1 MRVIRKVAD
10 ICRQVPM
17 LPTTIVAAVFVAL
30 FWNYRPWMGGFGALK
45 IGNFV
50 AAPPSVGAWHIG
62 PFAFNPSVGQFIVVL
77 LVAYSVFD
85 SVRGMVASLKAGHV
99 GIDVLAILA
108 LLSTLGVQEY
118 WAAWAVVLMIWSGE
132 AIESFAQAKAESN
145 LSALVAAAPQ
155 MAHVSDLPGVGATG
169 NSAADHSADKT
180 RSQDVG
186 VPRSDSDTDSLC
198 NTENIG
204 NAGNARN
211 TGDIRDAG
219 DTDRAAN
226 RHSQA
231 SEIGRGVV
239 TSADSLDSNEN
250 AGNARLDALFAN
262 SDKRLADGFRATL
275 AAALPRGNARER
287 ENNLCV
293 IDTDDCNCE
302 LSSVAKDNAASSR
315 NRSRGSRGS
324 QGRRA
329 QQAGSLA
336 RHTFI
341 GGSLARTS
349 QASKTLESQASQD
362 AHFHTVP
369 VDQVKLGD
377 VLVVLPGETIPVDG
391 KLLSGTATL
400 DLSAINGE
408 PLPRTVFAG
417 ARVMSGAINGSTM
430 IVIRATQLAKDSQY
444 QQTMQLVD
452 SARSSRAP
460 VVKTADVLA
469 VPFTIISLV
478 IGIAA
483 WIASGTPER
492 FAQVLV
498 LATPC
503 PLLIAAPVAY
513 MAGTGRLAKAGIL
526 TKTQEVLENL
536 GKVSHIFFDKTGTLT
551 VTRPQVVRVD
561 VPDEAR
567 RRLPDLLGLD
577 GAEAGVGLKPES
589 EAESKSEVEPKSA
602 RKSKSDSGRSHPDSR
617 SQRDL
622 YNKDTYIKDIIVE
635 LAAVVETYSV
645 HILAQGIVA
654 AGAAASKKLHNG
666 RTAFPVVKGVHED
679 AGNGVEG
686 KVEGH
691 TVRVGRLG
699 FVTGASRNSE
709 GSFAKSTLLN
719 RADDTASTAGRVN
732 VAAKTSGTDNPEQVD
747 HAGIGSQGSRD
758 NRKDTENALADNG
771 SSFISRTAGARDFVS
786 GDQAG
791 NDPCGHRGGN
801 EAISA
806 DSRDKKDSTSD
817 VSGSPCKEPYRG
829 QEFPASQFKARAAD
843 EMAAYVS
850 IDGILAACIVLRDV
864 PRSNARESLQR
875 LRSLGVDAV
884 TMLTGD
890 SRASADVIAAEV
902 GIDDVR
908 ADLLPQDKVSAV
920 KAVSHEALRRPAKVE
935 TFLDRLSGQPKPR
948 PISVMVGDGVN
959 DAPVLAA
966 ADIGIAMTDGTS
978 TAASQTA
985 QVVIMNDDIADVPR
999 AVAIARQTKRT
1010 MLQAVVTGL
1019 GLALVC
1025 MVAAAFDL
1033 IPVVV
1038 GAFTQEA
1045 IDVVSILWALTAL
1058 RERDV

>member
-1 MRVIRKVAD
+1 MRIIRRIGD

-17 LPTTIVAAVFVAL
+17 LPITIVAAIFVAL
-30 FWNYRPWMGGFGALK
+30 FWNYRPWFNGIGALD

-50 AAPPSVGAWHIG
+50 AAPPDAGTWHIG
-62 PFAFNPSVGQFIVVL
+62 PFAFNPSVGQLIVVL

-85 SVRGMVASLKAGHV
+85 SVRGMIASLKAGHV

-118 WAAWAVVLMIWSGE
+118 WASWAVVLMIWSGE
-132 AIESFAQAKAESN
+132 AIEEFAQTRAESN
-145 LSALVAAAPQ
+145 LSALIAAAPQ
-155 MAHVSDLPGVGATG
+155 MAHISDLPGIGAALNDEGGVRSRTSKT
-169 NSAADHSADKT
+169 NEDADT
-180 RSQDVG
+180 RKAHL
-186 VPRSDSDTDSLC
+186 T
-198 NTENIG
+198 
-204 NAGNARN
+204 
-211 TGDIRDAG
+211 
-219 DTDRAAN
+219 
-226 RHSQA
+226 
-231 SEIGRGVV
+231 
-239 TSADSLDSNEN
+239 
-250 AGNARLDALFAN
+250 ALFADN
-262 SDKRLADGFRATL
+262 NKRLADGFRATL
-275 AAALPRGNARER
+275 AAALPQVDVRDL
-287 ENNLCV
+287 ENNVCR
-293 IDTDDCNCE
+293 IDAKDCSCE
-302 LSSVAKDNAASSR
+302 LASVAKDEAGSSQT
-315 NRSRGSRGS
+315 GS
-324 QGRRA
+324 QGRHS
-329 QQAGSLA
+329 QIPGSLA

-341 GGSLARTS
+341 GGSLARNS
-349 QASKTLESQASQD
+349 QAVKIMESQAAQD
-362 AHFHTVP
+362 AHFRTVP
-369 VDQVKLGD
+369 VDQVALGD

-400 DLSAINGE
+400 DLSTINGE

-478 IGIAA
+478 IGIVA

-551 VTRPQVVRVD
+551 VTKPQVVRVD
-561 VPDEAR
+561 VPEAAR
-567 RRLPDLLGLD
+567 KRLPVVFDFD
-577 GAEAGVGLKPES
+577 VKKPGS
-589 EAESKSEVEPKSA
+589 NSV
-602 RKSKSDSGRSHPDSR
+602 
-617 SQRDL
+617 Q
-622 YNKDTYIKDIIVE
+622 YIKDIIVE

-679 AGNGVEG
+679 AGNGVQG
-686 KVEGH
+686 MVEGH
-691 TVRVGRLG
+691 TVRVGRLS
-699 FVTGASRNSE
+699 FVMSA
-709 GSFAKSTLLN
+709 
-719 RADDTASTAGRVN
+719 
-732 VAAKTSGTDNPEQVD
+732 
-747 HAGIGSQGSRD
+747 
-758 NRKDTENALADNG
+758 
-771 SSFISRTAGARDFVS
+771 S
-786 GDQAG
+786 GDNSVDRPETKTAMDSSVSQ
-791 NDPCGHRGGN
+791 NSISVLSSD
-801 EAISA
+801 EA
-806 DSRDKKDSTSD
+806 
-817 VSGSPCKEPYRG
+817 
-829 QEFPASQFKARAAD
+829 FPTSQFKPRSAD
-843 EMAAYVS
+843 EMVAYVS
-850 IDGILAACIVLRDV
+850 VDGILAARIVLRDV
-864 PRSNARESLQR
+864 PRDNARESLQR
-875 LRSLGVDAV
+875 LRSMGIGKV

-890 SRASADVIAAEV
+890 SRSSADVIADEV

-920 KAVSHEALRRPAKVE
+920 EAASQEALQQPSKIEA
-935 TFLDRLSGQPKPR
+935 FLDRLSGQPKPR

-985 QVVIMNDDIADVPR
+985 QVVIMNDDIADVPK
-999 AVAIARQTKRT
+999 AVDIARQTKRT

-1025 MVAAAFDL
+1025 MVAAAFNF

-1058 RERDV
+1058 RERG

>member
-1 MRVIRKVAD
+1 MRKVAD

-17 LPTTIVAAVFVAL
+17 LPVTIVAALFIAL
-30 FWNYRPWMGGFGALK
+30 LWNYRPWLDGITAFN

-50 AAPPSVGAWHIG
+50 ASSSSTGAWHIG
-62 PFAFNPSVGQFIVVL
+62 PFAFNPSVGQLIVVL

-85 SVRGMVASLKAGHV
+85 SIRGMIASLKAGHV

-118 WAAWAVVLMIWSGE
+118 WASWAVVLMIWSGE
-132 AIESFAQAKAESN
+132 AIESFAQTKAESN

-155 MAHVSDLPGVGATG
+155 MAHISDLPGIHTTKNGKD
-169 NSAADHSADKT
+169 SAAHSETSKPDDNAEKAHL
-180 RSQDVG
+180 DV
-186 VPRSDSDTDSLC
+186 
-198 NTENIG
+198 
-204 NAGNARN
+204 
-211 TGDIRDAG
+211 
-219 DTDRAAN
+219 
-226 RHSQA
+226 
-231 SEIGRGVV
+231 
-239 TSADSLDSNEN
+239 
-250 AGNARLDALFAN
+250 LFAN
-262 SDKRLADGFRATL
+262 TDKRLADGFRATL
-275 AAALPRGNARER
+275 TATLPRGNVRDLG
-287 ENNLCV
+287 NNLCV
-293 IDTDDCNCE
+293 IDADDCNCE
-302 LSSVAKDNAASSR
+302 LSSVAKDKAKKNNANVR
-315 NRSRGSRGS
+315 KGS
-324 QGRRA
+324 QSRRS
-329 QQAGSLA
+329 QPAGSMA

-341 GGSLARTS
+341 GGSLARSS
-349 QASKTLESQASQD
+349 QAAKVLESQASQD

-369 VDQVKLGD
+369 VDQVVLGD

-391 KLLSGTATL
+391 KLLSGTAAL

-478 IGIAA
+478 IGIVA
-483 WIASGTPER
+483 WMASGTPER

-551 VTRPQVVRVD
+551 VTKPQVVRID
-561 VPDEAR
+561 VPEAAR
-567 RRLPDLLGLD
+567 KRLPV
-577 GAEAGVGLKPES
+577 ALKFDKD
-589 EAESKSEVEPKSA
+589 KSESHSA
-602 RKSKSDSGRSHPDSR
+602 
-617 SQRDL
+617 Q
-622 YNKDTYIKDIIVE
+622 YIEDVIVE

-654 AGAAASKKLHNG
+654 AGATASKKLHNG

-679 AGNGVEG
+679 AGNGVQG
-686 KVEGH
+686 MVEGH
-691 TVRVGRLG
+691 IVRVGRLS
-699 FVTGASRNSE
+699 FVTSANADLSE
-709 GSFAKSTLLN
+709 
-719 RADDTASTAGRVN
+719 VQ
-732 VAAKTSGTDNPEQVD
+732 P
-747 HAGIGSQGSRD
+747 
-758 NRKDTENALADNG
+758 
-771 SSFISRTAGARDFVS
+771 
-786 GDQAG
+786 
-791 NDPCGHRGGN
+791 
-801 EAISA
+801 
-806 DSRDKKDSTSD
+806 
-817 VSGSPCKEPYRG
+817 
-829 QEFPASQFKARAAD
+829 FPTSQFKPRSAD

-850 IDGILAACIVLRDV
+850 VDGILAARIVLRDV
-864 PRSNARESLQR
+864 PRDNARESLRR
-875 LRSLGVDAV
+875 LCSMGIGKV

-890 SRASADVIAAEV
+890 SLSSADVIADEV

-920 KAVSHEALRRPAKVE
+920 RAASQEALQHPSKVE

-985 QVVIMNDDIADVPR
+985 QVVIMNDDIADVPK

-1025 MVAAAFDL
+1025 MVAAAFNL

-1038 GAFTQEA
+1038 GAFMQEA

-1058 RERDV
+1058 RDRKA

>member
-1 MRVIRKVAD
+1 MRVIRKIGD
-10 ICRQVPM
+10 ICRRVPM
-17 LPTTIVAAVFVAL
+17 LPATIVAAIFVAL
-30 FWNYRPWMGGFGALK
+30 FWNYRPWSDGIEALD

-50 AAPPSVGAWHIG
+50 AVPPDAGAWHIG
-62 PFAFNPSVGQFIVVL
+62 PFAFNPSVGQLIVVL

-85 SVRGMVASLKAGHV
+85 SVRGMIASLKAGHV

-118 WAAWAVVLMIWSGE
+118 WASWAVVLMIWSGE
-132 AIESFAQAKAESN
+132 AIEEFAQTRAESN
-145 LSALVAAAPQ
+145 LSALIAAAPQ
-155 MAHVSDLPGVGATG
+155 MAHISDLPGVHTATDG
-169 NSAADHSADKT
+169 KDSAVHSETSKPNED
-180 RSQDVG
+180 
-186 VPRSDSDTDSLC
+186 
-198 NTENIG
+198 I
-204 NAGNARN
+204 AGNHLAALFSN
-211 TGDIRDAG
+211 
-219 DTDRAAN
+219 TDR
-226 RHSQA
+226 
-231 SEIGRGVV
+231 
-239 TSADSLDSNEN
+239 
-250 AGNARLDALFAN
+250 
-262 SDKRLADGFRATL
+262 RLADGFRATL
-275 AAALPRGNARER
+275 ATALPRGDARDL
-287 ENNLCV
+287 ENNLCM
-293 IDTDDCNCE
+293 INADDCNCE
-302 LSSVAKDNAASSR
+302 LSSVAKDNAANVPENSR
-315 NRSRGSRGS
+315 RM
-324 QGRRA
+324 RA
-329 QQAGSLA
+329 QPVGSLA

-341 GGSLARTS
+341 GGSLARSS
-349 QASKTLESQASQD
+349 QAAKALESQASQN

-369 VDQVKLGD
+369 VDQVALGD
-377 VLVVLPGETIPVDG
+377 VLIVLPGETIPVDG
-391 KLLSGTATL
+391 ELLSGTATL

-430 IVIRATQLAKDSQY
+430 IVIRATQLARDSQY

-469 VPFTIISLV
+469 VPFTIVSLI
-478 IGIAA
+478 IGIVA

-551 VTRPQVVRVD
+551 VTKPQVVRID
-561 VPDEAR
+561 VPEVAR
-567 RRLPDLLGLD
+567 KRLPVVLD
-577 GAEAGVGLKPES
+577 FDGE
-589 EAESKSEVEPKSA
+589 
-602 RKSKSDSGRSHPDSR
+602 KSKS
-617 SQRDL
+617 QAEQ
-622 YNKDTYIKDIIVE
+622 YIEDVIVE

-679 AGNGVEG
+679 AGNGVQG
-686 KVEGH
+686 MVEGH
-691 TVRVGRLG
+691 TVRVGRLS
-699 FVTGASRNSE
+699 FVMNASVDSGNGDRLE
-709 GSFAKSTLLN
+709 
-719 RADDTASTAGRVN
+719 
-732 VAAKTSGTDNPEQVD
+732 AKTAMGSQAPDNP
-747 HAGIGSQGSRD
+747 
-758 NRKDTENALADNG
+758 N
-771 SSFISRTAGARDFVS
+771 S
-786 GDQAG
+786 GL
-791 NDPCGHRGGN
+791 R
-801 EAISA
+801 
-806 DSRDKKDSTSD
+806 SD
-817 VSGSPCKEPYRG
+817 DV
-829 QEFPASQFKARAAD
+829 FPPSQFKPRSAD
-843 EMAAYVS
+843 EMVSYVS
-850 IDGILAACIVLRDV
+850 VDGILAARIVLRDV
-864 PRSNARESLQR
+864 PRENARESLQR
-875 LRSLGVDAV
+875 LCSMGIGKV

-890 SRASADVIAAEV
+890 SRSSADVIAGEV

-920 KAVSHEALRRPAKVE
+920 KAASHETLQHPSKIEA
-935 TFLDRLSGQPKPR
+935 FLDRLSGQPKPR

-985 QVVIMNDDIADVPR
+985 QVVIMNDDIADVPK

-1019 GLALVC
+1019 GLALIC
-1025 MVAAAFDL
+1025 MVAAAFNL

-1058 RERDV
+1058 RDRKV

>member
-10 ICRQVPM
+10 VCRQVPM
-17 LPTTIVAAVFVAL
+17 LPTTIVAAFLVAL
-30 FWNYRPWMGGFGALK
+30 LWNYRPWQNGVATSNV
-45 IGNFV
+45 GNFV
-50 AAPPSVGAWHIG
+50 TAPPLAGAWHIG

-85 SVRGMVASLKAGHV
+85 SIRGMIASLKAGHV

-118 WAAWAVVLMIWSGE
+118 WASWAVVLMIWSGE
-132 AIESFAQAKAESN
+132 AIESYAQTKAESN

-155 MAHVSDLPGVGATG
+155 MAHVSDLPGVGAAG
-169 NSAADHSADKT
+169 NADRPVDKT
-180 RSQDVG
+180 GPQ
-186 VPRSDSDTDSLC
+186 
-198 NTENIG
+198 

-211 TGDIRDAG
+211 ARNTRDG
-219 DTDRAAN
+219 DRAVN
-226 RHSQA
+226 RHAQSSEVRKGFVA
-231 SEIGRGVV
+231 SAG
-239 TSADSLDSNEN
+239 TSKSSKN
-250 AGNARLDALFAN
+250 AERVHLDALFAN

-275 AAALPRGNARER
+275 ATGLPRGDVRDLR
-287 ENNLCV
+287 NNLCV
-293 IDTDDCNCE
+293 IDADDCNCE
-302 LSSVAKDNAASSR
+302 LSSVAKDKVANVR
-315 NRSRGSRGS
+315 KGS
-324 QGRRA
+324 QSRRA
-329 QQAGSLA
+329 QPAGSMA

-341 GGSLARTS
+341 GGSLARGS
-349 QASKTLESQASQD
+349 QAVKVLESQASQD

-369 VDQVKLGD
+369 VDQVALGD

-430 IVIRATQLAKDSQY
+430 IVIRATSLARDSQY

-469 VPFTIISLV
+469 VPFTIISLA
-478 IGIAA
+478 IGIIA
-483 WIASGTPER
+483 WMVSGTPER

-561 VPDEAR
+561 LPEAARKRLPRILGLETSAVGSAASTESQGGNFAVAGTVNNGDSSSILDYRLGNVAEMGNDEAD
-567 RRLPDLLGLD
+567 PT
-577 GAEAGVGLKPES
+577 
-589 EAESKSEVEPKSA
+589 
-602 RKSKSDSGRSHPDSR
+602 SDSDSPAPET
-617 SQRDL
+617 SNSGEGGMSYVMQLEDV
-622 YNKDTYIKDIIVE
+622 IVE

-654 AGAAASKKLHNG
+654 AGAMASKKLHNG
-666 RTAFPVVKGVHED
+666 RAAFPVVKGVHED
-679 AGNGVEG
+679 AGNGVQG
-686 KVEGH
+686 VVECH
-691 TVRVGRLG
+691 TVRVGRLS
-699 FVTGASRNSE
+699 FVTNGSASPDVAMQNH
-709 GSFAKSTLLN
+709 
-719 RADDTASTAGRVN
+719 ADNN
-732 VAAKTSGTDNPEQVD
+732 VAASLEAVVDGNSAVNNHPDND
-747 HAGIGSQGSRD
+747 FR
-758 NRKDTENALADNG
+758 NDNG
-771 SSFISRTAGARDFVS
+771 RSEEASDDSSDSNNPSVS
-786 GDQAG
+786 A
-791 NDPCGHRGGN
+791 NAMVN
-801 EAISA
+801 ETEA
-806 DSRDKKDSTSD
+806 
-817 VSGSPCKEPYRG
+817 
-829 QEFPASQFKARAAD
+829 FPASRFKPRSAD

-850 IDGILAACIVLRDV
+850 VDGILAARIVLRDV
-864 PRSNARESLQR
+864 PRGNARESLQR
-875 LRSLGVDAV
+875 LRSMGIGKV

-890 SRASADVIAAEV
+890 SRNSADVIAGEV

-908 ADLLPQDKVSAV
+908 ADLLPQDKVAAV
-920 KAVSHEALRRPAKVE
+920 KAASNEALQHPSKIEA
-935 TFLDRLSGQPKPR
+935 FLDGLSGQPKPR

-985 QVVIMNDDIADVPR
+985 QVVIMNDDIADVPK

-1025 MVAAAFDL
+1025 MVAAAFNL

-1058 RERDV
+1058 RDRKA

>member
-1 MRVIRKVAD
+1 MRIIRKAAG

-17 LPTTIVAAVFVAL
+17 LPITIVAAVFVAL
-30 FWNYRPWMGGFGALK
+30 FWNYRPWLGGFGALK

-50 AAPPSVGAWHIG
+50 AAPPAVGAWHVG
-62 PFAFNPSVGQFIVVL
+62 PFAFNPSVGQLIVVL

-85 SVRGMVASLKAGHV
+85 SICGMIASLKAGHV

-132 AIESFAQAKAESN
+132 AIEEFAQTKAESN

-155 MAHVSDLPGVGATG
+155 MAHISDLPGVHTA
-169 NSAADHSADKT
+169 
-180 RSQDVG
+180 
-186 VPRSDSDTDSLC
+186 TDSKDSAVYGETSKP
-198 NTENIG
+198 N
-204 NAGNARN
+204 
-211 TGDIRDAG
+211 GDIAG
-219 DTDRAAN
+219 KHLAALFSNTDR
-226 RHSQA
+226 
-231 SEIGRGVV
+231 
-239 TSADSLDSNEN
+239 
-250 AGNARLDALFAN
+250 RLT
-262 SDKRLADGFRATL
+262 DGFRATL
-275 AAALPRGNARER
+275 ATALPRGDARDLED
-287 ENNLCV
+287 NLCM
-293 IDTDDCNCE
+293 INADDCNCE
-302 LSSVAKDNAASSR
+302 LSSVAKDNAADVPRNSR
-315 NRSRGSRGS
+315 RV
-324 QGRRA
+324 RA
-329 QQAGSLA
+329 QPAGSLA

-341 GGSLARTS
+341 GGSLARSS
-349 QASKTLESQASQD
+349 QAAEALESQAAQN

-369 VDQVKLGD
+369 VDQVALGD

-430 IVIRATQLAKDSQY
+430 IVMRATQLAQDSQY

-452 SARSSRAP
+452 SARASRAP

-478 IGIAA
+478 IGVAA

-561 VPDEAR
+561 VPEAAR
-567 RRLPDLLGLD
+567 KRLPEVLGLAK
-577 GAEAGVGLKPES
+577 G
-589 EAESKSEVEPKSA
+589 SA
-602 RKSKSDSGRSHPDSR
+602 D
-617 SQRDL
+617 SQRDDDIVGTDESVTSI
-622 YNKDTYIKDIIVE
+622 NSRNGHSESSNVMQIREIIVE

-666 RTAFPVVKGVHED
+666 RTAFPVVKDVHED
-679 AGNGVEG
+679 AGSGVRG
-686 KVEGH
+686 MVEGH
-691 TVRVGRLG
+691 MVRVGRLS
-699 FVTGASRNSE
+699 FVM
-709 GSFAKSTLLN
+709 
-719 RADDTASTAGRVN
+719 N
-732 VAAKTSGTDNPEQVD
+732 V
-747 HAGIGSQGSRD
+747 
-758 NRKDTENALADNG
+758 RKDNETDGRPRNG
-771 SSFISRTAGARDFVS
+771 EAPRNDARCQKEMVKNSVVS
-786 GDQAG
+786 DTS
-791 NDPCGHRGGN
+791 NSVLLVN
-801 EAISA
+801 EA
-806 DSRDKKDSTSD
+806 
-817 VSGSPCKEPYRG
+817 
-829 QEFPASQFKARAAD
+829 FPSSQFKPRAAD
-843 EMAAYVS
+843 EMVAYVS
-850 IDGILAACIVLRDV
+850 VDGLLAARIVLRDV
-864 PRSNARESLQR
+864 PRDNARESLRR
-875 LRSLGVDAV
+875 LRSLGVGAV

-890 SRASADVIAAEV
+890 SRSSADVIASEV

-908 ADLLPQDKVSAV
+908 ADLLPQDKVAAV
-920 KAVSHEALRRPAKVE
+920 KAVSHETLSHSSKIE
-935 TFLDRLSGQPKPR
+935 TLLDRLSGQPKPR

-1025 MVAAAFDL
+1025 MVAAAFNL

-1058 RERDV
+1058 RDRKA

>member
-1 MRVIRKVAD
+1 MRRIGD

-17 LPTTIVAAVFVAL
+17 LPITIVAAIFVAL
-30 FWNYRPWMGGFGALK
+30 FWNYRPWFNGIGALD

-50 AAPPSVGAWHIG
+50 AAPPDAGTWHIG
-62 PFAFNPSVGQFIVVL
+62 PFAFNPSVGQLIVVL

-85 SVRGMVASLKAGHV
+85 SVRGMIASLKAGHV

-118 WAAWAVVLMIWSGE
+118 WASWAVVLMIWSGE
-132 AIESFAQAKAESN
+132 AIEEFAQTRAESN
-145 LSALVAAAPQ
+145 LSALIAAAPQ
-155 MAHVSDLPGVGATG
+155 MAHISDLPGIGAALNDEGGVRSRTSKT
-169 NSAADHSADKT
+169 NEDADT
-180 RSQDVG
+180 RKAHL
-186 VPRSDSDTDSLC
+186 T
-198 NTENIG
+198 
-204 NAGNARN
+204 
-211 TGDIRDAG
+211 
-219 DTDRAAN
+219 
-226 RHSQA
+226 
-231 SEIGRGVV
+231 
-239 TSADSLDSNEN
+239 
-250 AGNARLDALFAN
+250 ALFADN
-262 SDKRLADGFRATL
+262 NKRLADGFRATL
-275 AAALPRGNARER
+275 AAALPQVDVRDL
-287 ENNLCV
+287 ENNVCR
-293 IDTDDCNCE
+293 IDAKDCSCE
-302 LSSVAKDNAASSR
+302 LASVAKDEAGSSQT
-315 NRSRGSRGS
+315 GS
-324 QGRRA
+324 QGRHS
-329 QQAGSLA
+329 QIPGSLA

-341 GGSLARTS
+341 GGSLARNS
-349 QASKTLESQASQD
+349 QAVKIMESQAAQD
-362 AHFHTVP
+362 AHFRTVP
-369 VDQVKLGD
+369 VDQVALGD

-400 DLSAINGE
+400 DLSTINGE

-478 IGIAA
+478 IGIVA

-551 VTRPQVVRVD
+551 VTKPQVVRVD
-561 VPDEAR
+561 VPEAAR
-567 RRLPDLLGLD
+567 KRLPVVFDFD
-577 GAEAGVGLKPES
+577 VKKPGS
-589 EAESKSEVEPKSA
+589 NSV
-602 RKSKSDSGRSHPDSR
+602 
-617 SQRDL
+617 Q
-622 YNKDTYIKDIIVE
+622 YIKDIIVE

-679 AGNGVEG
+679 AGNGVQG
-686 KVEGH
+686 MVEGH
-691 TVRVGRLG
+691 TVRVGRLS
-699 FVTGASRNSE
+699 FVMSA
-709 GSFAKSTLLN
+709 
-719 RADDTASTAGRVN
+719 
-732 VAAKTSGTDNPEQVD
+732 
-747 HAGIGSQGSRD
+747 
-758 NRKDTENALADNG
+758 
-771 SSFISRTAGARDFVS
+771 S
-786 GDQAG
+786 GDNSVDRPETKTAMDSSVSQ
-791 NDPCGHRGGN
+791 NSISVLSSD
-801 EAISA
+801 EA
-806 DSRDKKDSTSD
+806 
-817 VSGSPCKEPYRG
+817 
-829 QEFPASQFKARAAD
+829 FPTSQFKPRSAD
-843 EMAAYVS
+843 EMVAYVS
-850 IDGILAACIVLRDV
+850 VDGILAARIVLRDV
-864 PRSNARESLQR
+864 PRDNARESLQR
-875 LRSLGVDAV
+875 LRSMGIGKV

-890 SRASADVIAAEV
+890 SRSSADVIADEV

-920 KAVSHEALRRPAKVE
+920 EAASQEALQQPSKIEA
-935 TFLDRLSGQPKPR
+935 FLDRLSGQPKPR

-985 QVVIMNDDIADVPR
+985 QVVIMNDDIADVPK
-999 AVAIARQTKRT
+999 AVDIARQTKRT

-1025 MVAAAFDL
+1025 MVAAAFNF

-1058 RERDV
+1058 RERG

>member
-1 MRVIRKVAD
+1 MRIIRKAAG

-17 LPTTIVAAVFVAL
+17 LPITIVAAVFVAL
-30 FWNYRPWMGGFGALK
+30 FWNYRPWLGGFGALK

-50 AAPPSVGAWHIG
+50 AAPPAVGAWHVG
-62 PFAFNPSVGQFIVVL
+62 PFAFNPSVGQLIVVL

-85 SVRGMVASLKAGHV
+85 SICGMIASLKAGHV

-132 AIESFAQAKAESN
+132 AIEEFAQTKAESN

-155 MAHVSDLPGVGATG
+155 MAHISDLPGVGAAG
-169 NSAADHSADKT
+169 KVDGGHSADT
-180 RSQDVG
+180 TGPQNDGNHADIESIDNTNNVG
-186 VPRSDSDTDSLC
+186 T
-198 NTENIG
+198 IG
-204 NAGNARN
+204 
-211 TGDIRDAG
+211 DAK
-219 DTDRAAN
+219 R
-226 RHSQA
+226 
-231 SEIGRGVV
+231 
-239 TSADSLDSNEN
+239 ADSLETVGNTGGAGVPEN
-250 AGNARLDALFAN
+250 PDKTVKRYSPASKVGATCAETMKREEFAENDHLAALFAS

-275 AAALPRGNARER
+275 AAALPKGNARER

-293 IDTDDCNCE
+293 IDADDCNCE

-315 NRSRGSRGS
+315 NGSQDSRGKRT
-324 QGRRA
+324 QP
-329 QQAGSLA
+329 AGSLA

-349 QASKTLESQASQD
+349 QAVKTMESQAAQD

-369 VDQVKLGD
+369 VGQVALGD

-430 IVIRATQLAKDSQY
+430 IVMRATQLAQDSQY

-452 SARSSRAP
+452 SARASRAP

-478 IGIAA
+478 IGVAA

-567 RRLPDLLGLD
+567 GRLPGLLGLRADSVAGLNDENNDAAMGSVGNNGGNAD
-577 GAEAGVGLKPES
+577 GGEDDSADAGESVAVHNDESGPTNAGEVVAVGTD
-589 EAESKSEVEPKSA
+589 SA
-602 RKSKSDSGRSHPDSR
+602 GRSESSDASR
-617 SQRDL
+617 LEDV
-622 YNKDTYIKDIIVE
+622 IVE

-666 RTAFPVVKGVHED
+666 RTAFPVVKDVHED
-679 AGNGVEG
+679 AGSGVRG
-686 KVEGH
+686 MVEGH
-691 TVRVGRLG
+691 MVRVGRL
-699 FVTGASRNSE
+699 
-709 GSFAKSTLLN
+709 SFAAGANAGGGGALAGVAMPN
-719 RADDTASTAGRVN
+719 HADDNVS
-732 VAAKTSGTDNPEQVD
+732 VAAKSGVAEIAGTSASAQIGGSAVCSQDNQ
-747 HAGIGSQGSRD
+747 D
-758 NRKDTENALADNG
+758 NRNNREKSAGVRADNDYLENSA
-771 SSFISRTAGARDFVS
+771 SSSDDADAASRESDAF
-786 GDQAG
+786 
-791 NDPCGHRGGN
+791 
-801 EAISA
+801 
-806 DSRDKKDSTSD
+806 STSRF
-817 VSGSPCKEPYRG
+817 SP
-829 QEFPASQFKARAAD
+829 RAAD
-843 EMAAYVS
+843 EMVAYVS
-850 IDGILAACIVLRDV
+850 VDGLLAARIVLRDV
-864 PRSNARESLQR
+864 PRDNARESLRR
-875 LRSLGVDAV
+875 LRSLGVGAV

-890 SRASADVIAAEV
+890 SRSSADVIASEV

-908 ADLLPQDKVSAV
+908 ADLLPQDKVAAV
-920 KAVSHEALRRPAKVE
+920 KAVSHETLSHSSKIE
-935 TFLDRLSGQPKPR
+935 TLLDRLSGQPKPR

-1025 MVAAAFDL
+1025 MVAAAFNL

-1038 GAFTQEA
+1038 GAFMQEA

>member
-1 MRVIRKVAD
+1 MQVIRKVGD

-17 LPTTIVAAVFVAL
+17 LPITIVAAVFVAL
-30 FWNYRPWMGGFGALK
+30 FWSYRPWLNDIGALD

-50 AAPPSVGAWHIG
+50 VAPPDAGAWHIG
-62 PFAFNPSVGQFIVVL
+62 PFAFNPSVGQLIVVL

-85 SVRGMVASLKAGHV
+85 SVRGMIASLKAGHV

-118 WAAWAVVLMIWSGE
+118 WASWAVVLMIWSGE
-132 AIESFAQAKAESN
+132 AIESYAQTRAESN
-145 LSALVAAAPQ
+145 LSALIAAAPQ
-155 MAHVSDLPGVGATG
+155 MAHISDLPGVHTAAGSKD
-169 NSAADHSADKT
+169 SA
-180 RSQDVG
+180 V
-186 VPRSDSDTDSLC
+186 
-198 NTENIG
+198 
-204 NAGNARN
+204 RN
-211 TGDIRDAG
+211 
-219 DTDRAAN
+219 
-226 RHSQA
+226 
-231 SEIGRGVV
+231 E
-239 TSADSLDSNEN
+239 TSKSNEN
-250 AGNARLDALFAN
+250 IEKTHLAALFAN

-275 AAALPRGNARER
+275 ATTLPRGDAHELG
-287 ENNLCV
+287 NNLCMV
-293 IDTDDCNCE
+293 DPDDCNCE
-302 LSSVAKDNAASSR
+302 LSSVAKDNAANVR
-315 NRSRGSRGS
+315 NDS
-324 QGRRA
+324 GRKRA
-329 QQAGSLA
+329 QSAGSMA

-341 GGSLARTS
+341 GGSLARSS
-349 QASKTLESQASQD
+349 QAVKVLESQAAAD

-369 VDQVKLGD
+369 VDQVALGD

-391 KLLSGTATL
+391 KLLSRTATL

-430 IVIRATQLAKDSQY
+430 IVIRAMQLAKDSQY

-469 VPFTIISLV
+469 VPFTIISLA
-478 IGIAA
+478 IGIVA

-561 VPDEAR
+561 VPEGAR
-567 RRLPDLLGLD
+567 KRLPILFKFYED
-577 GAEAGVGLKPES
+577 KPES
-589 EAESKSEVEPKSA
+589 
-602 RKSKSDSGRSHPDSR
+602 DSL
-617 SQRDL
+617 Q
-622 YNKDTYIKDIIVE
+622 YIEDVIVE

-679 AGNGVEG
+679 AGNGVQG
-686 KVEGH
+686 KVEGR
-691 TVRVGRLG
+691 TVRVGRLN
-699 FVTGASRNSE
+699 FVMSAS
-709 GSFAKSTLLN
+709 G
-719 RADDTASTAGRVN
+719 
-732 VAAKTSGTDNPEQVD
+732 
-747 HAGIGSQGSRD
+747 
-758 NRKDTENALADNG
+758 DNG
-771 SSFISRTAGARDFVS
+771 GDRSETKIAMDSSVS
-786 GDQAG
+786 YDSNSVLQA
-791 NDPCGHRGGN
+791 D
-801 EAISA
+801 E
-806 DSRDKKDSTSD
+806 T
-817 VSGSPCKEPYRG
+817 
-829 QEFPASQFKARAAD
+829 FPVSQFKPRAAD
-843 EMAAYVS
+843 EMVAYVS
-850 IDGILAACIVLRDV
+850 IDGILAARIVLRDV
-864 PRSNARESLQR
+864 PRDNARESLRR
-875 LRSLGVDAV
+875 LRSMGISKV

-890 SRASADVIAAEV
+890 SRSSADVIAGEV
-902 GIDDVR
+902 GITDVR

-920 KAVSHEALRRPAKVE
+920 RAASHEALQHPSKIE

-985 QVVIMNDDIADVPR
+985 QVVIMNGDIADVPK

-1058 RERDV
+1058 RDCKA

>member
-30 FWNYRPWMGGFGALK
+30 FWNYRPWLGGLGALG

-50 AAPPSVGAWHIG
+50 AAPPSAGAWHIG

-85 SVRGMVASLKAGHV
+85 SVRGMIASLKAGHV

-132 AIESFAQAKAESN
+132 AIESFAQTRAESN
-145 LSALVAAAPQ
+145 LSALIAAAPQ
-155 MAHVSDLPGVGATG
+155 MAHISDLPGVGAAFNDEG
-169 NSAADHSADKT
+169 VRVQKGSSKT
-180 RSQDVG
+180 NE
-186 VPRSDSDTDSLC
+186 DTDTRKAHL
-198 NTENIG
+198 
-204 NAGNARN
+204 
-211 TGDIRDAG
+211 
-219 DTDRAAN
+219 RAIFSESN
-226 RHSQA
+226 R
-231 SEIGRGVV
+231 
-239 TSADSLDSNEN
+239 
-250 AGNARLDALFAN
+250 
-262 SDKRLADGFRATL
+262 RLADGFRATL
-275 AAALPRGNARER
+275 AAALPQVDVHDL
-287 ENNLCV
+287 ENNVCR
-293 IDTDDCNCE
+293 IDPSECSCE
-302 LSSVAKDNAASSR
+302 LASVAKGEA
-315 NRSRGSRGS
+315 GSRQKSNQTYSGQQIENDGGDTIDVKANVDGRRERNVMDYAGTGVRAGS
-324 QGRRA
+324 QSRRT
-329 QQAGSLA
+329 QVPGSLA

-341 GGSLARTS
+341 GGSLARDS
-349 QASKTLESQASQD
+349 QAVKIMESQASQD

-369 VDQVKLGD
+369 VDQVALGD
-377 VLVVLPGETIPVDG
+377 VLVVLPGETVPVDG

-469 VPFTIISLV
+469 VPFTIISLI

-526 TKTQEVLENL
+526 AKTQEVLENL

-561 VPDEAR
+561 VPEVAR
-567 RRLPDLLGLD
+567 KRLPALLAFD
-577 GAEAGVGLKPES
+577 EDKPES
-589 EAESKSEVEPKSA
+589 HSL
-602 RKSKSDSGRSHPDSR
+602 
-617 SQRDL
+617 Q
-622 YNKDTYIKDIIVE
+622 YIEDIIVE

-666 RTAFPVVKGVHED
+666 RTAFPVVNDVHED
-679 AGNGVEG
+679 AGNGVQG

-691 TVRVGRLG
+691 TIRVGRLS
-699 FVTGASRNSE
+699 FVMSATSDNGGDGRETKTAMDSSVSHDSNSV
-709 GSFAKSTLLN
+709 L
-719 RADDTASTAGRVN
+719 RAD
-732 VAAKTSGTDNPEQVD
+732 
-747 HAGIGSQGSRD
+747 
-758 NRKDTENALADNG
+758 
-771 SSFISRTAGARDFVS
+771 
-786 GDQAG
+786 
-791 NDPCGHRGGN
+791 
-801 EAISA
+801 EA
-806 DSRDKKDSTSD
+806 
-817 VSGSPCKEPYRG
+817 
-829 QEFPASQFKARAAD
+829 FPSSQFKPRSAD
-843 EMAAYVS
+843 EMVAYVS
-850 IDGILAACIVLRDV
+850 VDGTLAARIVLRDV

-875 LRSLGVDAV
+875 LRSLGIGKV

-890 SRASADVIAAEV
+890 SRSSADVIADEV

-920 KAVSHEALRRPAKVE
+920 RNASQEELQHPSKIEA
-935 TFLDRLSGQPKPR
+935 FLDRLSGQPKPR

-985 QVVIMNDDIADVPR
+985 QVVIMNDDIADVPN

-1038 GAFTQEA
+1038 GAFMQEA

-1058 RERDV
+1058 RDRKA

>member
-17 LPTTIVAAVFVAL
+17 LPTTIVAAIFVAL
-30 FWNYRPWMGGFGALK
+30 FWNYRPWQGGVTAFK
-45 IGNFV
+45 IGNFI
-50 AAPPSVGAWHIG
+50 AAPPSAGAWHVG
-62 PFAFNPSVGQFIVVL
+62 PFAFNPSVGQLIVVL

-85 SVRGMVASLKAGHV
+85 SIRGMIASLKAGHV

-118 WAAWAVVLMIWSGE
+118 WASWAVVLMIWSGE
-132 AIESFAQAKAESN
+132 AIESYAQNKAESN

-155 MAHVSDLPGVGATG
+155 MAHVSDLPGVHTAEGSKDFMAR
-169 NSAADHSADKT
+169 NEISKPNENIDKT
-180 RSQDVG
+180 H
-186 VPRSDSDTDSLC
+186 L
-198 NTENIG
+198 
-204 NAGNARN
+204 A
-211 TGDIRDAG
+211 
-219 DTDRAAN
+219 
-226 RHSQA
+226 
-231 SEIGRGVV
+231 
-239 TSADSLDSNEN
+239 
-250 AGNARLDALFAN
+250 ALFAN
-262 SDKRLADGFRATL
+262 SDKCLADGFRATL
-275 AAALPRGNARER
+275 ATTLPRGDARDL
-287 ENNLCV
+287 ENNLCMV
-293 IDTDDCNCE
+293 DANNCNCE
-302 LSSVAKDNAASSR
+302 LSSVSKDNAANVRNDSR
-315 NRSRGSRGS
+315 SKRP
-324 QGRRA
+324 QL
-329 QQAGSLA
+329 AGSMA

-341 GGSLARTS
+341 GGSLARGS
-349 QASKTLESQASQD
+349 QAAKVLESQASQD

-369 VDQVKLGD
+369 VDQVALGD

-430 IVIRATQLAKDSQY
+430 IVIRATSLAKDSQY

-478 IGIAA
+478 IGFVA
-483 WIASGTPER
+483 WIVSGTPER

-551 VTRPQVVRVD
+551 VTKPQVVRVE
-561 VPDEAR
+561 VPEAAR
-567 RRLPDLLGLD
+567 KRLPIVLD
-577 GAEAGVGLKPES
+577 FDKE
-589 EAESKSEVEPKSA
+589 KSESSSE
-602 RKSKSDSGRSHPDSR
+602 
-617 SQRDL
+617 Q
-622 YNKDTYIKDIIVE
+622 YIEDIIVE

-654 AGAAASKKLHNG
+654 AGASASKKLHNG

-679 AGNGVEG
+679 AGNGVQG
-686 KVEGH
+686 VVEGH
-691 TVRVGRLG
+691 TVRVGRLS
-699 FVTGASRNSE
+699 FVINSDATQR
-709 GSFAKSTLLN
+709 GSDA
-719 RADDTASTAGRVN
+719 
-732 VAAKTSGTDNPEQVD
+732 
-747 HAGIGSQGSRD
+747 
-758 NRKDTENALADNG
+758 
-771 SSFISRTAGARDFVS
+771 
-786 GDQAG
+786 
-791 NDPCGHRGGN
+791 
-801 EAISA
+801 
-806 DSRDKKDSTSD
+806 
-817 VSGSPCKEPYRG
+817 
-829 QEFPASQFKARAAD
+829 FPASQFKPRSAD

-850 IDGILAACIVLRDV
+850 VDGILAARIVLRDV
-864 PRSNARESLQR
+864 PRGNARESLQR
-875 LRSLGVDAV
+875 LRSMGIGKV

-890 SRASADVIAAEV
+890 SRSSADVIAGEV

-908 ADLLPQDKVSAV
+908 ADLLPQDKVAAV
-920 KAVSHEALRRPAKVE
+920 KAASNESLQHPAKIE
-935 TFLDRLSGQPKPR
+935 TFLDGLSGQPKPR

-985 QVVIMNDDIADVPR
+985 QVVIMNDDIADVPK
-999 AVAIARQTKRT
+999 AIAIARQTKRT

-1025 MVAAAFDL
+1025 MVAAAFNL

-1058 RERDV
+1058 RDRKV

>member
-1 MRVIRKVAD
+1 MQVFRKIAN

-17 LPTTIVAAVFVAL
+17 LPITIVSAVFVAL
-30 FWNYRPWMGGFGALK
+30 LWNYRPWQGGVGALD

-50 AAPPSVGAWHIG
+50 AAPPSAGAWHIG
-62 PFAFNPSVGQFIVVL
+62 PFTFNPSVGQLIVVL

-85 SVRGMVASLKAGHV
+85 SIRGMIASLKAGHV
-99 GIDVLAILA
+99 GIDILAILA

-118 WAAWAVVLMIWSGE
+118 WASWAVVLMIWSGE
-132 AIESFAQAKAESN
+132 AIEEFAQTKAESN

-155 MAHVSDLPGVGATG
+155 MAHISDLPGVGVAAGHSMDKAGLPNAKTSGPAG
-169 NSAADHSADKT
+169 NVESFGHVA
-180 RSQDVG
+180 
-186 VPRSDSDTDSLC
+186 
-198 NTENIG
+198 
-204 NAGNARN
+204 NAG
-211 TGDIRDAG
+211 
-219 DTDRAAN
+219 
-226 RHSQA
+226 SV
-231 SEIGRGVV
+231 RGG
-239 TSADSLDSNEN
+239 EN
-250 AGNARLDALFAN
+250 ATSVGAPTPDGNGERDRLDALFAN
-262 SDKRLADGFRATL
+262 ADKQLADGFRATL
-275 AAALPRGNARER
+275 ATALPRGDVRDLQ
-287 ENNLCV
+287 NNLCM
-293 IDTDDCNCE
+293 IDADDCNCE
-302 LSSVAKDNAASSR
+302 LSSVAKDNAANATDGR
-315 NRSRGSRGS
+315 NGSRS
-324 QGRRA
+324 RRA
-329 QQAGSLA
+329 QPAGSLA

-341 GGSLARTS
+341 GGSLARNS
-349 QASKTLESQASQD
+349 EAAKTLESQASKD

-369 VDQVKLGD
+369 VDQVALGD

-391 KLLSGTATL
+391 ELLSGTATL

-469 VPFTIISLV
+469 VPFTVISLA
-478 IGIAA
+478 IGIVA
-483 WIASGTPER
+483 WIVSGTPER

-551 VTRPQVVRVD
+551 VAKPQVVRVD
-561 VPDEAR
+561 VPETAR
-567 RRLPDLLGLD
+567 KRLPEVLKSTNGLTDLSSD
-577 GAEAGVGLKPES
+577 NKASTTPAGNIAVPEV
-589 EAESKSEVEPKSA
+589 VE
-602 RKSKSDSGRSHPDSR
+602 SGRTQLSGAVQLEDV
-617 SQRDL
+617 
-622 YNKDTYIKDIIVE
+622 IVE

-654 AGAAASKKLHNG
+654 AGAAASKKLHSG
-666 RTAFPVVKGVHED
+666 RTAFPVVKDVHED
-679 AGNGVEG
+679 AGNGVQG
-686 KVEGH
+686 MVDGH
-691 TVRVGRLG
+691 TVRVGRLS
-699 FVTGASRNSE
+699 FVVNENIAEDNAS
-709 GSFAKSTLLN
+709 
-719 RADDTASTAGRVN
+719 
-732 VAAKTSGTDNPEQVD
+732 
-747 HAGIGSQGSRD
+747 
-758 NRKDTENALADNG
+758 
-771 SSFISRTAGARDFVS
+771 
-786 GDQAG
+786 
-791 NDPCGHRGGN
+791 
-801 EAISA
+801 
-806 DSRDKKDSTSD
+806 
-817 VSGSPCKEPYRG
+817 
-829 QEFPASQFKARAAD
+829 PASQFTPRSAD

-850 IDGILAACIVLRDV
+850 IDGILAARIVLRDV
-864 PRSNARESLQR
+864 PRDNARESLRR
-875 LRSLGVDAV
+875 LRSMGVGKM

-890 SRASADVIAAEV
+890 SRSSADVIAAEV

-920 KAVSHEALRRPAKVE
+920 KAVSRETLQHPSKIE

-985 QVVIMNDDIADVPR
+985 QVVIMNDDIADVPK
-999 AVAIARQTKRT
+999 AVAIARQTKHT

-1025 MVAAAFDL
+1025 MVAAAFNL

-1058 RERDV
+1058 RDRT

>member
-1 MRVIRKVAD
+1 
-10 ICRQVPM
+10 
-17 LPTTIVAAVFVAL
+17 
-30 FWNYRPWMGGFGALK
+30 
-45 IGNFV
+45 
-50 AAPPSVGAWHIG
+50 
-62 PFAFNPSVGQFIVVL
+62 
-77 LVAYSVFD
+77 
-85 SVRGMVASLKAGHV
+85 
-99 GIDVLAILA
+99 
-108 LLSTLGVQEY
+108 
-118 WAAWAVVLMIWSGE
+118 
-132 AIESFAQAKAESN
+132 
-145 LSALVAAAPQ
+145 
-155 MAHVSDLPGVGATG
+155 MA
-169 NSAADHSADKT
+169 
-180 RSQDVG
+180 
-186 VPRSDSDTDSLC
+186 
-198 NTENIG
+198 
-204 NAGNARN
+204 
-211 TGDIRDAG
+211 
-219 DTDRAAN
+219 RA
-226 RHSQA
+226 
-231 SEIGRGVV
+231 
-239 TSADSLDSNEN
+239 
-250 AGNARLDALFAN
+250 
-262 SDKRLADGFRATL
+262 
-275 AAALPRGNARER
+275 
-287 ENNLCV
+287 
-293 IDTDDCNCE
+293 
-302 LSSVAKDNAASSR
+302 
-315 NRSRGSRGS
+315 
-324 QGRRA
+324 
-329 QQAGSLA
+329 
-336 RHTFI
+336 
-341 GGSLARTS
+341 S

-589 EAESKSEVEPKSA
+589 EVELESEVEPEAEPKSA
-602 RKSKSDSGRSHPDSR
+602 SKPRSDSGLSHPDSR

-686 KVEGH
+686 TVEGH

-709 GSFAKSTLLN
+709 GSFAKSTLPN

-747 HAGIGSQGSRD
+747 HAGIGSRGSRD

-920 KAVSHEALRRPAKVE
+920 KAVSHEALRYPSTIEA
-935 TFLDRLSGQPKPR
+935 FLDRLSGQPKPR

-1025 MVAAAFDL
+1025 MVAAAFNL

>member
-1 MRVIRKVAD
+1 MRVIRKIGD

-17 LPTTIVAAVFVAL
+17 LPVTIAAAIFVTI
-30 FWNYRPWMGGFGALK
+30 FWNYRPWLNGVGALNA
-45 IGNFV
+45 GNFV
-50 AAPPSVGAWHIG
+50 AAPPSAGAWHIG
-62 PFAFNPSVGQFIVVL
+62 PFAFNPSVGQLIVVL

-85 SVRGMVASLKAGHV
+85 SVRGMIASLKAGHV

-118 WAAWAVVLMIWSGE
+118 WASWAVVLMIWSGE
-132 AIESFAQAKAESN
+132 AIEEFAQTRAEGN
-145 LSALVAAAPQ
+145 LSALIAAAPQ
-155 MAHVSDLPGVGATG
+155 MAHISDLPGVGLAG
-169 NSAADHSADKT
+169 RSSAGCPADKT
-180 RSQDVG
+180 KPQNVE
-186 VPRSDSDTDSLC
+186 T
-198 NTENIG
+198 
-204 NAGNARN
+204 AGNVSSGAIQRPQTIETGVDSAARN
-211 TGDIRDAG
+211 ETPKPN
-219 DTDRAAN
+219 TNAAN
-226 RHSQA
+226 NH
-231 SEIGRGVV
+231 
-239 TSADSLDSNEN
+239 
-250 AGNARLDALFAN
+250 LDALFAN

-275 AAALPRGNARER
+275 ATALPQVNLQDL
-287 ENNLCV
+287 ENNVCRV
-293 IDTDDCNCE
+293 DPNDCSCE
-302 LSSVAKDNAASSR
+302 LASVAKGSAENRWETGRTNGGKQGENVVDDTDQSR
-315 NRSRGSRGS
+315 PDAGECDVRGHLANNTETNVQTISRS
-324 QGRRA
+324 QGRYS
-329 QQAGSLA
+329 QVPGSLA

-341 GGSLARTS
+341 GGSLARNS
-349 QASKTLESQASQD
+349 QAVKIMESQASQD

-369 VDQVKLGD
+369 VDQVALGD

-430 IVIRATQLAKDSQY
+430 IVIRATSLARDSQY

-478 IGIAA
+478 IGIVA

-551 VTRPQVVRVD
+551 VTKPQVVRVD
-561 VPDEAR
+561 VPEAAR
-567 RRLPDLLGLD
+567 KRLPIVLKFDKNQSESQSEQYIEDL
-577 GAEAGVGLKPES
+577 
-589 EAESKSEVEPKSA
+589 
-602 RKSKSDSGRSHPDSR
+602 
-617 SQRDL
+617 
-622 YNKDTYIKDIIVE
+622 IVE
-635 LAAVVETYSV
+635 LAAVVESYSV

-654 AGAAASKKLHNG
+654 AGAMASKKLHNG
-666 RTAFPVVKGVHED
+666 RATFPVVKGVHED
-679 AGNGVEG
+679 AGNGVQG
-686 KVEGH
+686 MVEGH
-691 TVRVGRLG
+691 TVRVGRLN
-699 FVTGASRNSE
+699 FVVNASSANGIDDRLESKSPRNTDIFDNSDSVLRSVGA
-709 GSFAKSTLLN
+709 
-719 RADDTASTAGRVN
+719 
-732 VAAKTSGTDNPEQVD
+732 
-747 HAGIGSQGSRD
+747 
-758 NRKDTENALADNG
+758 
-771 SSFISRTAGARDFVS
+771 
-786 GDQAG
+786 
-791 NDPCGHRGGN
+791 
-801 EAISA
+801 
-806 DSRDKKDSTSD
+806 
-817 VSGSPCKEPYRG
+817 
-829 QEFPASQFKARAAD
+829 FPTSQFKPRSAD
-843 EMAAYVS
+843 EMVAYVS
-850 IDGILAACIVLRDV
+850 VDGILAARIVLRDV
-864 PRSNARESLQR
+864 PRNNARESLQR
-875 LRSLGVDAV
+875 LRSMGIGKV

-890 SRASADVIAAEV
+890 SHSSADVIAGEV

-920 KAVSHEALRRPAKVE
+920 RAASREALQHPSKIE

-985 QVVIMNDDIADVPR
+985 QVVIMNDDIGDVPK

-1025 MVAAAFDL
+1025 MVAAAFDF

-1058 RERDV
+1058 RERK